1 MIKLGTEKELFK
13 IKHLPINIQS
23 AISEDIRILDNSY
36 GKDRNVDVDMGGF
49 VIVCD
54 KGERLNIRSFQ
65 IDFEVP
71 EFLQSIYPYIKKLYI
86 SPTSQ
91 KNRKS
96 RHRIRNQMNE
106 LAYQI

>member
-54 KGERLNIRSFQ
+54 KGERLNIRRFQ

-71 EFLQSIYPYIKKLYI
+71 EFLQSICPYIKKLYI
-86 SPTSQ
+86 SGTE
-91 KNRKS
+91 
-96 RHRIRNQMNE
+96 RNIIIYEKQE
-106 LAYQI
+106 

>member
-54 KGERLNIRSFQ
+54 KGERLNIRVFKL
-65 IDFEVP
+65 ILRYLNFYNPFVHI
-71 EFLQSIYPYIKKLYI
+71 LKNSIYHPH
-86 SPTSQ
+86 
-91 KNRKS
+91 RK
-96 RHRIRNQMNE
+96 RIIVK
-106 LAYQI
+106 AVTG